1 MKIAVIAVGNRM
13 PGWVEEGFLEY
24 AKRMPSE
31 ASVELVEVKPE
42 KRSRGEPVK
51 DVLVMEAKRVGVH
64 MRKFRPVVVLDER
77 GEMWD
82 TKRIAAFLQDAM
94 AKGMH
99 PAFVIGS
106 ADGLNGGIKEA
117 AEFRVALSKMT
128 LPHGLVRVMLA
139 EQLYRGISILQHHP
153 YHRE

>member
-13 PGWVEEGFLEY
+13 PRWVIEGFQEY
-24 AKRMPSE
+24 AQRMPSE
-31 ASVELVEVKPE
+31 AALELVEVKPE
-42 KRSRGEPVK
+42 KRSRGEPAEG
-51 DVLVMEAKRVGVH
+51 VLEMEAKRIEAQ

-82 TKRIAAFLQDAM
+82 TKRIAVFLQEAM
-94 AKGMH
+94 ANGMH

-106 ADGLNGGIKEA
+106 ADGLNGSIKNG

>member
-13 PGWVEEGFLEY
+13 PAWVNEGVEEY
-24 AKRMPSE
+24 TKRMPGE
-31 ASVELVEVKPE
+31 AAVELIEIKPE
-42 KRSRGEPVK
+42 KRSKGEPA
-51 DVLVMEAKRVGVH
+51 DGVLGVEAKRIQAH
-64 MRKFRPVVVLDER
+64 LRKFRPVVVLDER
-77 GEMWD
+77 GESWD
-82 TKRIAAFLQDAM
+82 TQRVAGFLRDAM
-94 AKGMH
+94 ANGGN

-106 ADGLNGGIKEA
+106 ADGLDGSIKSGA
-117 AEFRVALSKMT
+117 DYRVALSKMT

>member
-13 PGWVEEGFLEY
+13 PGWVNEGFQEY

-31 ASVELVEVKPE
+31 AALELIEIKPE
-42 KRSRGEPVK
+42 KRSKGEPADGILAV
-51 DVLVMEAKRVGVH
+51 EAKRIDAH

-77 GEMWD
+77 GELWN
-82 TKRIAAFLQDAM
+82 TKRIALFLQQGM
-94 AKGMH
+94 ATGTN

-106 ADGLNGGIKEA
+106 ADGLDDGIKDR
-117 AEFRVALSKMT
+117 AEVRVALSKMT

>member
-13 PGWVEEGFLEY
+13 PDWVNEGFHEY

-31 ASVELVEVKPE
+31 AAVELVEVKPE
-42 KRSRGEPVK
+42 KRSKGEPAEA
-51 DVLVMEAKRVGVH
+51 VLAAEAKRIDAH
-64 MRKFRPVVVLDER
+64 LRKFRPVVVLDER

-82 TKRIAAFLQDAM
+82 TKRIAVFLQDAM
-94 AKGMH
+94 ANGTN

-106 ADGLNGGIKEA
+106 ADGLDGSIKNG

-128 LPHGLVRVMLA
+128 LPHGLARVMLA